1 MGKVYGMEHLDR
13 LINSATSTIVKKGLV
28 GEKEIL
34 LMLEAHLPSH
44 ANIIHNPTLLHYE
57 ADILVIEETI
67 GFMFVEVK
75 TWGEHYIERF
85 YPNGSIQ
92 TIKGMQKPLKQAENY
107 RDELK
112 EILSSD
118 RGDVTTQ
125 DPHQLISS
133 VVVFNGISKEQFLH
147 RQEVLDWEEEL
158 KNTFLTKHYFYAGES
173 SGFYSW
179 MLDSKKFTRGRV
191 SNYFSRESLDRLVKV
206 LVHDHDINKHVIE
219 NKAPTIVRKSQQQT
233 LANIN
238 ALVSEHKRMTWQERT
253 APKVKKK
260 RKLGILAGLL
270 AIGIVAVVYIL
281 ANWGS
286 GEESYV
292 WQEDNTPDSQVFMDV
307 KDDGSPEVTQGAY
320 DYYILADSEFSE
332 LSETQLYGLSKSDL
346 RLGRNEIYARH
357 GYVFKSADLQA
368 YFDSQTWYV
377 ADESYDGELTDTE
390 QHNVT
395 LIRSVE

>member
-1 MGKVYGMEHLDR
+1 MGKVYGMKHLDR
-13 LINSATSTIVKKGLV
+13 LIESATSAVVKKGFE

-34 LMLEAHLPSH
+34 LMLEAQLPSH
-44 ANIIHNPTLLHYE
+44 AFIIHNPTLLHYE
-57 ADILVIEETI
+57 ADILVIEETV
-67 GFMFVEVK
+67 GFMFLEVK
-75 TWGEHYIERF
+75 TWSEHYIERF

-112 EILSSD
+112 KILSSD
-118 RGDVTTQ
+118 RGVLTTQ

-133 VVVFNGISKEQFLH
+133 VVVFNGITKEQFLH

-158 KNTFLTKHYFYAGES
+158 KNTFLTKHYFYTEGS

-179 MLDSKKFTRGRV
+179 MLNAKKFTRSSV
-191 SNYFSRESLDRLVKV
+191 SNYISKESFDRLIEV
-206 LVHDHDINKHVIE
+206 LVHDHDVNKNVIE
-219 NKAPTIVRKSQQQT
+219 NKAPTIVRKSQHQT
-233 LANIN
+233 MANIN
-238 ALVSEHKRMTWQERT
+238 ALISEHKQMKLHEST

-260 RKLGILAGLL
+260 RNLGILIGVL
-270 AIGIVAVVYIL
+270 AIGVGAVVYTL
-281 ANWGS
+281 NDWES
-286 GEESYV
+286 SKESYV
-292 WQEDNTPDSQVFMDV
+292 WQEDSTPDSQVFMDV
-307 KDDGSPEVTQGAY
+307 NDEGSPQVTQDAH

-332 LSETQLYGLSKSDL
+332 LTEMQLYGLSKSDL
-346 RLGRNEIYARH
+346 RLARNEIYARH

-377 ADESYDGELTDTE
+377 ADESYDGELTDVE

-395 LIRSVE
+395 LIRSME

>member
-1 MGKVYGMEHLDR
+1 MGKVYGMKHLDR
-13 LINSATSTIVKKGLV
+13 LIESATSAVVKKGLE

-34 LMLEAHLPSH
+34 LMLEAHLPRH
-44 ANIIHNPTLLHYE
+44 VFIIHNPTLLQYE
-57 ADILVIEETI
+57 ADILVMEETI
-67 GFMFVEVK
+67 GFMFLEVK
-75 TWGEHYIERF
+75 TWSENYIERF

-112 EILSSD
+112 KILSSD
-118 RGDVTTQ
+118 RGDVATQ

-158 KNTFLTKHYFYAGES
+158 KNTFLTKHYFYAEES
-173 SGFYSW
+173 RGFYSW
-179 MLDSKKFTRGRV
+179 MLDAKKFTRSSV
-191 SNYFSRESLDRLVKV
+191 SNYFSKESFDRLIEV
-206 LVHDHDINKHVIE
+206 LVHDHDVNKNVIE

-238 ALVSEHKRMTWQERT
+238 ALVSEHQRMILQESP
-253 APKVKKK
+253 ALKVKKK
-260 RKLGILAGLL
+260 RKLGILFGVL
-270 AIGIVAVVYIL
+270 AIGIGAVGYIL
-281 ANWGS
+281 NDWRS

-292 WQEDNTPDSQVFMDV
+292 WQEDSAPGSQVFMDV
-307 KDDGSPEVTQGAY
+307 NDDGSPQVTQGAY

-346 RLGRNEIYARH
+346 RLARNEVYARH
-357 GYVFKSADLQA
+357 GYVFESADLQA
-368 YFDSQTWYV
+368 YFDSQMWYV
-377 ADESYDGELTDTE
+377 ADETYDGELTDVE
-390 QHNVT
+390 RNNVT
-395 LIRSVE
+395 LIHSLE